1 MGYTI
6 QADQDR
12 TAMSRHQFALSGP
25 ALATA
30 LFNPR
35 SIALYGAS
43 DDPGKMGG
51 RPVQFLQRSGYDG
64 RIYPI
69 NPRRGEVQGLKA
81 WPSLSSLPEVP
92 DHVFVLTATD
102 TVLDA
107 VRECA
112 ALGIRLVSILS
123 SGFSESGPE
132 GVAREAALRDL
143 AQAAGVRILGPSSL
157 GIVNPRVGLVLT
169 ANAAFAEPD
178 LPAGKV
184 LVASHSGSMIGA
196 LVSRGKA
203 RGVGFAGLVSVGSEV
218 DLNVGEICEATLDD
232 PGIEGYLLFLES
244 LHHGEALQR
253 FARAAAARGKPVIAY
268 KLGRSEA
275 AAEMATTHTG
285 ALAGEDDIA
294 DAFLKDLGIARV
306 DMLESLLEAFPL
318 AQRLPLQL
326 EHMKAGR
333 RVGVVTTTGG
343 GAAMVVDQLSVRGV
357 QVQKPSD
364 ATLARLKAEGI
375 PGNAGRVLDLTL
387 AGTRYEVMKKALEIL
402 LDAPEFDM
410 VIAVVGSS
418 ARFQPELAVKPIVDS
433 AHHSKP
439 LVAML
444 VPDAPKALAQ
454 LTQAGI
460 PCFRTPEGCADVLAA
475 VLDRRRPRTPANTVL
490 GAGPG
495 AFISEAQA
503 YAVLDKLKVPHA
515 PYAVL
520 PLSGPVADIP
530 FDYPVVVKVCS
541 AQIPHKTEVGGVL
554 LGVPS
559 PKALNDALITLRER
573 LDERAQGATC
583 DEVLVQPM
591 CQGLCEVLV
600 GYRIDPDAGPIVL
613 LAAGGIWAEITRDRS
628 IRLAPV
634 TTEVA
639 WDMIREV
646 RSLQALTGL
655 RGKPRGDLAAL
666 AQAISALSQL
676 AVRSELGVLEAEVNP
691 MMVML
696 EGAGVMSVDAL
707 MVCRSTTT
715 LV

>member
-1 MGYTI
+1 
-6 QADQDR
+6 
-12 TAMSRHQFALSGP
+12 MSEHHLELNGP
-25 ALATA
+25 ALANA
-30 LFNPR
+30 LFNPK

-43 DDPGKMGG
+43 DDPSKMGG
-51 RPVQFLQRSGYDG
+51 RPVQFLQRSGYAG

-69 NPRRGEVQGLKA
+69 NPKRDEVQGLKA
-81 WPSLSSLPEVP
+81 WPTLRSLPEVP
-92 DHVFVLTATD
+92 DHVFVLTPTD

-112 ALGIRLVSILS
+112 AFGVRLVSILA

-132 GVAREAALRDL
+132 GVAREAALQAL
-143 AQAAGVRILGPSSL
+143 AHETGIRILGPSSL
-157 GIVNPRVGLVLT
+157 GVVNPRVGLVLT

-218 DLNVGEICEATLDD
+218 DLSVGEICEATLDD
-232 PGIEGYLLFLES
+232 PHIEGYLLFLES

-285 ALAGEDDIA
+285 ALAGEDDVA

-318 AQRLPLQL
+318 AQRVPLPTLQTQP
-326 EHMKAGR
+326 GR
-333 RVGVVTTTGG
+333 RVAVVTTTGG
-343 GAAMVVDQLSVRGV
+343 GAAMVVDQLSVRGIT
-357 QVQKPSD
+357 VQKPSE
-364 ATLARLKAEGI
+364 ATVARLQAAGI
-375 PGNAGRVLDLTL
+375 PGHAGRVLDLTL
-387 AGTRYEVMKKALEIL
+387 AGTRYEVMKQALAIL

-433 AHHSKP
+433 ASHAKP
-439 LVAML
+439 LMAML
-444 VPDAPKALAQ
+444 VPDAPQALAQ

-460 PCFRTPEGCADVLAA
+460 PCFRTPEGCADVVASVLA
-475 VLDRRRPRTPANTVL
+475 RRAPRAPAQPVRGI
-490 GAGPG
+490 GAG

-503 YAVLDKLKVPHA
+503 YTVLDSLKVPHA
-515 PYAVL
+515 ACALL
-520 PLSGPVADIP
+520 PLSGPVPELAFP
-530 FDYPVVVKVCS
+530 YPVVAKVCS

-554 LGVPS
+554 LGVDS
-559 PKALNDALITLRER
+559 PEALSEALATLRTR
-573 LDERAQGATC
+573 LAERAPSVPC

-591 CQGLCEVLV
+591 CQGLTEVLV
-600 GYRIDPDAGPIVL
+600 GYRTDADAGPVVV
-613 LAAGGIWAEITRDRS
+613 LAAGGIWAEVARDRS

-634 TTEVA
+634 SIEVA
-639 WDMIREV
+639 WDMIHEV
-646 RSLQALTGL
+646 RALQTVTGL
-655 RGKPRGDLAAL
+655 RGKPKGDLAAL

-676 AVRSELGVLEAEVNP
+676 AVRPELGIVEAEVNP
-691 MMVML
+691 MLVMP
-696 EGAGVMSVDAL
+696 EGQGVLAVDAL
-707 MVCRSTTT
+707 MVCRNLTVNAT
-715 LV
+715 